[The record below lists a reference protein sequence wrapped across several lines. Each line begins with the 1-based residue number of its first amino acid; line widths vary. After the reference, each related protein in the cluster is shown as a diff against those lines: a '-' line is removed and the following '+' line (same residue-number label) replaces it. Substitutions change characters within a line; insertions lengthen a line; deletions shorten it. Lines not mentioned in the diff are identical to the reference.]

1 MDSWKTLTRLLSS
14 RRVFPTSSQPVE
26 QVESSMRMSVA
37 GVGMIVG
44 DLLGEMVMAGGL
56 EDFAALSPL
65 DFLPF
70 SFFRTR

>member
-1 MDSWKTLTRLLSS
+1 
-14 RRVFPTSSQPVE
+14 
-26 QVESSMRMSVA
+26 MSVA